1 MGYECKAQ
9 ISLFKT
15 QIQKQMKK
23 IGLFYSF
30 NTNKTAKNASKIKKA
45 FGDTVEIEN
54 VNVEEVDEET
64 FLSYDNMVLGVPTW
78 FDGELPNYW
87 DEFMPAIED
96 LKLKGKTVALFGLGD
111 QVGYPENFVDAI
123 GILAKALEERGAKVI
138 GLTSTEGFTFERS
151 AALRNDQFL
160 GLALDI
166 ENQAALTDDRIKT
179 WVKQLK
185 TEFK

>member
-1 MGYECKAQ
+1 
-9 ISLFKT
+9 
-15 QIQKQMKK
+15 MKK

-30 NTNKTAKNASKIKKA
+30 NTIKTAKNAEKIKNA
-45 FGDTVEIEN
+45 FGKAADIDN
-54 VNVEEVDEET
+54 VNVEEIDEDT

-151 AALRNDQFL
+151 AALRDDKFL

-166 ENQAALTDDRIKT
+166 ENQAGLTNDRIT
-179 WVKQLK
+179 NWVEQLK
-185 TEFK
+185 KEFK

>member
-1 MGYECKAQ
+1 
-9 ISLFKT
+9 
-15 QIQKQMKK
+15 MKK

-30 NTNKTAKNASKIKKA
+30 NTIKTAKNADKIKNA
-45 FGDTVEIEN
+45 FGKAADIDN
-54 VNVEEVDEET
+54 VNVEEIDEET

-151 AALRNDQFL
+151 AALRDDKFL

-166 ENQAALTDDRIKT
+166 ENQAGLTDDRIT
-179 WVKQLK
+179 NWVDQLK
-185 TEFK
+185 KEFK

>member
-1 MGYECKAQ
+1 
-9 ISLFKT
+9 
-15 QIQKQMKK
+15 MKK

-30 NTNKTAKNASKIKKA
+30 NTNKTAKNAEKIKKA
-45 FGDTVEIEN
+45 FASSAEIES
-54 VNVEEVDEET
+54 VNVEEIDEDT
-64 FLSYDNMVLGVPTW
+64 FLAYDNMILGVPTW

-123 GILAKALEERGAKVI
+123 GLLATALEERGAKVI
-138 GLTSTEGFTFERS
+138 GLTSQEGYKFEKS
-151 AALRNDQFL
+151 VALRDGQFL

-166 ENQAALTDDRIKT
+166 ENQAALSNERIEA

-185 TEFK
+185 KEFK

>member
-1 MGYECKAQ
+1 
-9 ISLFKT
+9 
-15 QIQKQMKK
+15 MKK

-30 NTNKTAKNASKIKKA
+30 NTNKTAKNAEKIKTA
-45 FGDTVEIEN
+45 FGISAEVES
-54 VNVEEVDEET
+54 VNVEEVDEGI
-64 FLSYDNMVLGVPTW
+64 FLAYDNMVLGVPTW

-123 GILAKALEERGAKVI
+123 GLLATALEERGAKVI
-138 GLTSTEGFTFERS
+138 GLTSQEGYKFEKS
-151 AALRNDQFL
+151 VALRDGKFL

-166 ENQAALTDDRIKT
+166 ENQAALSSERIDA
-179 WVKQLK
+179 WVQQLK
-185 TEFK
+185 KEFK